1 MKIKKIKAVIAQL
14 TTVVGQM
21 KVDAS
26 NLRTQMEKDSAKY
39 NDDDSTA
46 SEMVKEKGAAIFAKI
61 QEGLKQRPP
70 Q

>member
-1 MKIKKIKAVIAQL
+1 MKIKKIKAVITQL
-14 TTVVGQM
+14 TTVVAQM

-26 NLRTQMEKDSAKY
+26 NLRTQMEKDSAKS
-39 NDDDSTA
+39 DDDSTA